1 MYNIAIDCR
10 MIGSG
15 GIGSYISALLPFFIQ
30 NNKCLLIGRKADL
43 LQYESSQNVSI
54 IDCQINTFSIKELLF
69 FPKNISREI
78 NKCNIF
84 YTPYCNIPSGIK
96 IPIYSTIHDV
106 VFLDVPGLA
115 GKVGTII
122 RKIFYKYAVLKSK
135 KIFTVSNFSKERIC
149 KHLETI
155 SDSVI
160 VTYNAL
166 PHWFSENIKQ
176 NIIKEDYI
184 LFVGNIKAHK
194 GLHTLLPAFNMA
206 LNNGLKSKLYIV
218 GNSDNFRTGDDKI
231 KDELDKLPE
240 GSVVFTGR
248 ISDEELKLIYQKAKL
263 FVQPSLYEGF
273 GMPPLEALNLGT
285 NVVLSDIPVFK
296 EIYKDF
302 PVTYFSTGNSKD
314 LCNKIMETFNKDIP
328 ASIPDIYSFEK
339 TYNIIISALKEV

>member
-1 MYNIAIDCR
+1 MID
-10 MIGSG
+10 SG

-30 NNKCLLIGRKADL
+30 NNKCLLIGRKDDL
-43 LQYESSQNVSI
+43 VQYESSQNVSI

-69 FPKNISREI
+69 FPKNISSRI
-78 NKCNIF
+78 NKCDIF
-84 YTPYCNIPSGIK
+84 YSPYCNIPSGIK

-106 VFLDVPGLA
+106 VFLDVPNLA
-115 GKVGTII
+115 GKLGTIV
-122 RKIFYKYAVLKSK
+122 RKVFYKYAVYKSK
-135 KIFTVSNFSKERIC
+135 KIFTVSNFSKDRIC
-149 KHLETI
+149 KHLKTKK
-155 SDSVI
+155 DSVI

-166 PHWFSENIKQ
+166 PHWFSDNVTQ
-176 NIIKEDYI
+176 NIQKEDYI

-240 GSVVFTGR
+240 GSVVFTGK
-248 ISDEELKLIYQKAKL
+248 ISDEELKLTYQKAKL

-296 EIYKDF
+296 EIYNEF
-302 PVTYFSTGNSKD
+302 PLTFFNAGNSQD
-314 LCNKIMETFNKDIP
+314 LCKKILESYSKETP
-328 ASIPDIYSFEK
+328 VSIPHIYSFNK
-339 TYNIIISALKEV
+339 TYDIIISALKED

>member
-1 MYNIAIDCR
+1 MKLAIDCR

-15 GIGSYISALLPFFIQ
+15 GIGSYISALLPFFIK
-30 NNKCLLIGRKADL
+30 NNDCLLIGREKDL
-43 LQYESSQNVSI
+43 VQYEPNHNITI
-54 IDCQINTFSIKELLF
+54 INCDINTFSIKELLF
-69 FPKNISREI
+69 FPKNISKEI
-78 NKCNIF
+78 NKCNLF

-115 GKVGTII
+115 GKFGTFI

-149 KHLETI
+149 KHLKI
-155 SDSVI
+155 NKDSVI

-166 PHWFSENIKQ
+166 PYWFSDNITKNIK
-176 NIIKEDYI
+176 KEDYI

-194 GLHTLLPAFNMA
+194 GLHTLLPAFNNA
-206 LNNGLKSKLYIV
+206 LKKGLKAKLYIV
-218 GNSDNFRTGDDKI
+218 GNSENFRTGDETI
-231 KDELDKLPE
+231 KKELDKLPE

-248 ISDEELKLIYQKAKL
+248 ISDEQLKLTYQKAKL
-263 FVQPSLYEGF
+263 FIQPSLYEGF

-296 EIYKDF
+296 EIYENF
-302 PVTYFSTGNSKD
+302 PVTYFKT
-314 LCNKIMETFNKDIP
+314 KDINDLEQKILETYNKE
-328 ASIPDIYSFEK
+328 IPTTIPNTYSFK
-339 TYNIIISALKEV
+339 NTYNIIISTFPEV